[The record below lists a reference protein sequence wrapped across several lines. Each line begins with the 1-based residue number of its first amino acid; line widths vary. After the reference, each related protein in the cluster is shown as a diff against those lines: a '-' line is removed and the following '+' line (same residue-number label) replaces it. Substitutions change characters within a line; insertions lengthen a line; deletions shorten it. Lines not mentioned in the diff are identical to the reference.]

1 LKTDV
6 SSKKVGTGKSR
17 SYQTQAIIIKQTKLG
32 EVDKIVTIYTPEF
45 GKLKAVAKG
54 ACRPG
59 SKLGG
64 NVEPLT
70 HSLMMLAR
78 GRNLDIITQSQTI
91 DVFPALKND
100 LWRTSCGFYILE
112 LIDSFTVE
120 NSENH
125 PLFDLLL
132 DTLHRLCQDDNSET
146 ILRYFELHLLNYLG
160 YRPQLRECVICDSPV
175 KPTVNF
181 FNPDRGGILCPGCGQ
196 EQPGSR
202 PLSVDALK
210 ILRLWQSCDY
220 TTARRVKLG
229 AELRFELEQV
239 MQEYIKYLLQRE
251 VKSISWLEELKKKGY
266 LSMSMKIS

>member
-1 LKTDV
+1 MEAP
-6 SSKKVGTGKSR
+6 R
-17 SYQTQAIIIKQTKLG
+17 SYQTQAIIVRQTKLG

-70 HSLMMLAR
+70 YSLLMLAR
-78 GRNLDIITQSQTI
+78 GRTLDIITQSQTI
-91 DVFPALKND
+91 DGFLVLKND
-100 LWRTSCGFYILE
+100 LWHTSCGLYILE

-120 NSENH
+120 NNGNR

-132 DTLHRLCQDDNSET
+132 DTLQRLCQADNSET
-146 ILRYFELHLLNYLG
+146 VLRYFELHLLDYLG
-160 YRPQLRECVICDSPV
+160 YRPQLHRCVSCNAPIKPV
-175 KPTVNF
+175 VNF
-181 FNPDRGGILCPGCGQ
+181 FSSSQGGILCSHCSQQ
-196 EQPGSR
+196 EPDSR

-220 TTARRVKLG
+220 ATAKRVKVKS
-229 AELRFELEQV
+229 ELRSELEQ
-239 MQEYIKYLLQRE
+239 MMPGYIKYLLQRE
-251 VKSISWLEELKKKGY
+251 VRSMAWLQKLKRESIVDNNCGRN
-266 LSMSMKIS
+266 

>member
-1 LKTDV
+1 MRTP
-6 SSKKVGTGKSR
+6 R
-17 SYQTQAIIIKQTKLG
+17 SYQTQAIILKQTKLG
-32 EVDKIVTIYTPEF
+32 ETDKILTIYTPEF
-45 GKLKAVAKG
+45 GKVKAVAKG

-70 HSLMMLAR
+70 HSLLMLAR
-78 GRNLDIITQSQTI
+78 GRNLDIVTQSQTI
-91 DVFPALKND
+91 DAFPDLKDD
-100 LWRTSCGFYILE
+100 LWRTSCGLYVLE

-120 NSENH
+120 NSENP

-132 DTLHRLCQDDNSET
+132 DTMHRLCQDDNIET

-160 YRPQLRECVICDSPV
+160 YRPQLRQCVICNSPL

-181 FNPDRGGILCPGCGQ
+181 SSPSQGGILCPRCAQ
-196 EQPGSR
+196 EDSGAH

-220 TTARRVKLG
+220 TTAKRVKVETG
-229 AELRFELEQV
+229 LRSELEKV

-251 VKSISWLEELKKKGY
+251 VKSITWLDELKEKSLVDNNSGTD
-266 LSMSMKIS
+266 